1 MLKFCEAFLRHR
13 KAVVALFA
21 VAAVACALCIPA
33 VKVNYSMT
41 DYLPADAP
49 SIQALDDMEQSFDG
63 GIPNARLFAEGIDQ
77 ATAEQLSRDL
87 AAVDGVDEVMWLGS
101 VADTKKPLAVQDEDV
116 TASWATDDG
125 YLFQLVIDEA
135 KGVTATEEARAAA
148 QDTGAS
154 QVSLSGDAVNTAS
167 AQSSTSVEIAY
178 IMVLAVLII
187 IVILSLTSH
196 SWFEPVIFL
205 TVIGVAIVMN
215 MGTNLLI
222 GEISFISQI
231 CGAILQLAVSMDY
244 AIVLLHTFRRCQRE
258 YADPYVAMAHAMK
271 RGFSVVL
278 SSAAVTFF
286 GFLSLT
292 VMQFGIGV
300 NMGIVLAKG
309 ILFSFLTVM
318 FLMPCLT
325 LLCLRWID
333 RFEHRFLMPSFDGF
347 ARVCQRIMVPMAVVV
362 IVVAVPAYLAESRT
376 DFRYGTSGFAPPGSQ
391 TAVEQERIEEAFG
404 ASATWVVMVP
414 EGDTSREQALA
425 DDLEALDHVT
435 GVTSYVT
442 EAGRALPVEVA
453 PASTVEQVVAGGWSR
468 LVVSL
473 DVEGEGDEAFALVEQ
488 VRATAE
494 AQYGD
499 AYRLAGAEV
508 SVYDLRDTVQQDAGR
523 VKLFSMLSIGL
534 VLALMFRSLSIP
546 FVVLIAIEVAIWIN
560 LAVPYFLGDSL
571 NYIGYLVIDAVQ
583 LGAAVDYAI
592 IYTREYFDRRSEYT
606 PREAARSAVKHAAL
620 TILTSSSIL
629 VFAGLAVWQIAS
641 NGVISELGALIARGA
656 FVSMLMMFVFLP
668 WLFKT
673 FDGVIRRTSL
683 GLHVYEGEPKGASA
697 LEGEGAHGEA

>member
-376 DFRYGTSGFAPPGSQ
+376 DFRYGTSGFASPGSQ

-641 NGVISELGALIARGA
+641 NGVISELGVLIARGA
-656 FVSMLMMFVFLP
+656 FTSMLRMFVFLP

>member
-1 MLKFCEAFLRHR
+1 M
-13 KAVVALFA
+13 
-21 VAAVACALCIPA
+21 CI
-33 VKVNYSMT
+33 
-41 DYLPADAP
+41 
-49 SIQALDDMEQSFDG
+49 
-63 GIPNARLFAEGIDQ
+63 
-77 ATAEQLSRDL
+77 RD
-87 AAVDGVDEVMWLGS
+87 S
-101 VADTKKPLAVQDEDV
+101 
-116 TASWATDDG
+116 
-125 YLFQLVIDEA
+125 
-135 KGVTATEEARAAA
+135 
-148 QDTGAS
+148 
-154 QVSLSGDAVNTAS
+154 
-167 AQSSTSVEIAY
+167 
-178 IMVLAVLII
+178 
-187 IVILSLTSH
+187 
-196 SWFEPVIFL
+196 
-205 TVIGVAIVMN
+205 
-215 MGTNLLI
+215 
-222 GEISFISQI
+222 
-231 CGAILQLAVSMDY
+231 
-244 AIVLLHTFRRCQRE
+244 
-258 YADPYVAMAHAMK
+258 PYVAMAHAMK

-583 LGAAVDYAI
+583 LLSLIHISGAQYP
-592 IYTREYFDRRSEYT
+592 RRAPQGSSKRLPGTSST
-606 PREAARSAVKHAAL
+606 PWSRSRSMQNR
-620 TILTSSSIL
+620 SSSI
-629 VFAGLAVWQIAS
+629 G
-641 NGVISELGALIARGA
+641 ISSSMNDVDTAFGGTQDTRG
-656 FVSMLMMFVFLP
+656 
-668 WLFKT
+668 
-673 FDGVIRRTSL
+673 SL
-683 GLHVYEGEPKGASA
+683 STHS
-697 LEGEGAHGEA
+697 

>member
-271 RGFSVVL
+271 RG
-278 SSAAVTFF
+278 
-286 GFLSLT
+286 
-292 VMQFGIGV
+292 V

-391 TAVEQERIEEAFG
+391 TAVDEEAFG

-641 NGVISELGALIARGA
+641 NGVISELGVLIARGA
-656 FVSMLMMFVFLP
+656 FTSMLMMFVFLP

>member
-135 KGVTATEEARAAA
+135 KGV
-148 QDTGAS
+148 
-154 QVSLSGDAVNTAS
+154 
-167 AQSSTSVEIAY
+167 
-178 IMVLAVLII
+178 LII

-286 GFLSLT
+286 VFLSLT

-508 SVYDLRDTVQQDAGR
+508 SVYDLRATVQQDAGR

-641 NGVISELGALIARGA
+641 NGVISELGVLIARGA
-656 FVSMLMMFVFLP
+656 FTSMLMMFVFLP